1 VPPPEI
7 LAALRASS
15 GECSMTEDL
24 DDLVGL
30 VPAEVSVN
38 SDLELGA
45 IALSVPVAGIE
56 MVLSPQSA
64 IDLVLK
70 LVASIDR
77 VQRQGDGS

>member
-1 VPPPEI
+1 
-7 LAALRASS
+7 
-15 GECSMTEDL
+15 MTEDV
-24 DDLVGL
+24 DDIVGL

-45 IALSVPVAGIE
+45 IALSVPVAGVE
-56 MVLSPQSA
+56 MVLSSQSA

-77 VQRQGDGS
+77 VQRAGDGS